1 MLVGILCSSAQEQEL
16 MTLNAS
22 GLMVPDLL
30 GAPLTLLPELV
41 SARLLPF
48 TLGALT
54 VLFVPELI
62 RAQYRLKQRGANQR
76 AWPGGLLDP
85 LGLARQAEGDRPEA
99 APGLGVFSA
108 WLGGLPGW
116 LSGGWWLTQHGKT
129 EKEVQQLQTGELSTG
144 RVAMVSF
151 IGIYTA
157 SALTGRGPVRLLLDH
172 LSDPVHQNAL
182 QTFLK

>member
-1 MLVGILCSSAQEQEL
+1 
-16 MTLNAS
+16 
-22 GLMVPDLL
+22 MVPDLL

-85 LGLARQAEGDRPEA
+85 LGRLPFTYWLLLPGARTAGSCRSFFGSSVECLSSCCPTGQCNVHHFRRQAEVFA
-99 APGLGVFSA
+99 ACA
-108 WLGGLPGW
+108 
-116 LSGGWWLTQHGKT
+116 
-129 EKEVQQLQTGELSTG
+129 
-144 RVAMVSF
+144 
-151 IGIYTA
+151 
-157 SALTGRGPVRLLLDH
+157 
-172 LSDPVHQNAL
+172 
-182 QTFLK
+182 